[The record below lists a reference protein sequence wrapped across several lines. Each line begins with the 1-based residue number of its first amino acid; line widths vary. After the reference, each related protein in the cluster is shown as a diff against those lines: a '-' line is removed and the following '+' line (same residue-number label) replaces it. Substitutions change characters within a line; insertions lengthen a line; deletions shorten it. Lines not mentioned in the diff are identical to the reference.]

1 MEDNPNAIIEENN
14 PIKILI
20 LGRPGV
26 GKTSLKS
33 IIFENKTPN
42 DTFKLGSTN
51 EIQELHLNFLNNFP
65 VTILDFSS
73 KDDYTKQYFTTKK
86 ETIFS
91 NVGALI
97 FVVEPETNNI
107 KNEPENELTYFEK

>member
-1 MEDNPNAIIEENN
+1 MNN
-14 PIKILI
+14 I
-20 LGRPGV
+20 
-26 GKTSLKS
+26 
-33 IIFENKTPN
+33 
-42 DTFKLGSTN
+42 
-51 EIQELHLNFLNNFP
+51 P

-91 NVGALI
+91 NEGALI
-97 FVVEPETNNI
+97 FVVEPENNNI